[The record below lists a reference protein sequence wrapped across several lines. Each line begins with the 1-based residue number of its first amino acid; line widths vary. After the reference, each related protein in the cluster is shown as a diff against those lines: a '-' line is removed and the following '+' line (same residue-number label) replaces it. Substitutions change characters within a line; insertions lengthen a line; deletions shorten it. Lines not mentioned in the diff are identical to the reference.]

1 MKLSCE
7 GLRALA
13 RQWSDSPDGGMP
25 EELKNAAREHLASC
39 DGCAARYGGL
49 PALFDGPTAAA
60 FEDSG
65 STSAFADSVMRAVRR
80 EALAERE
87 SGGSRNGW
95 QRAFATAAAIALV
108 FASGFF
114 AGGLWKSAQPIE
126 AAGGGGGNGYVE
138 VRFTLNAPAA
148 SSVELIG
155 LFPEYPGD
163 DKTAMARDANGLWY
177 VKLRLR
183 KDTVYTYSF
192 SVDGREAM
200 PDPAAEEFVEDGF
213 GGRDSLIRL

>member
-1 MKLSCE
+1 MKLNCE

-13 RQWSDSPDGGMP
+13 RQWSDFPDGEMP
-25 EELKNAAREHLASC
+25 EALKQAAREHLARC

-60 FEDSG
+60 IGDSG
-65 STSAFADSVMRAVRR
+65 RPSAFADSVMRAVRR

-87 SGGSRNGW
+87 AGRSRTGRW
-95 QRAFATAAAIALV
+95 RAFATAAAIALV
-108 FASGFF
+108 FASGFL
-114 AGGLWKSAQPIE
+114 AGALLKSAQPIE
-126 AAGGGGGNGYVE
+126 TARGAGGNDYVE

-155 LFPEYPGD
+155 FFPEYPGD

-200 PDPAAEEFVEDGF
+200 PDPAAEEFVDDGF
-213 GGRDSLIRL
+213 GVV